1 MTNRKTRYN
10 PNCILTARETQIINL
25 MAYEYS
31 EKQIAKELFLSAN
44 TIHSHKKRVF
54 QKLSVSNSAGVI
66 RKAFEL
72 GILSV
77 AV

>member
-1 MTNRKTRYN
+1 MINRKTNYN
-10 PNCILTARETQIINL
+10 PNGILTPRETEIINL
-25 MAYEYS
+25 MAYEFS
-31 EKQIAKELFLSAN
+31 EKQIAKELYLSTN

-54 QKLSVSNSAGVI
+54 QKLSVRNSAGVI